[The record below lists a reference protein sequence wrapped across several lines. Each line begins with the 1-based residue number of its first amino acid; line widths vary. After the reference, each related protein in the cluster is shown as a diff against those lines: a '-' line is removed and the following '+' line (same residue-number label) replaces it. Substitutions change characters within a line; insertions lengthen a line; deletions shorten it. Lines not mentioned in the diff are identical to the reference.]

1 MRYLLIFLL
10 SLSCSSE
17 NKKTY
22 FNCSVGNITEL
33 LTIDIKNKK
42 MKFMGIVYENITI
55 NDGQIFTSNNPNE
68 RKKLLIFQRFQS
80 ELLTGVYVTEKNSR
94 INTTWKCLKADRVI

>member
-10 SLSCSSE
+10 FISCSNE
-17 NKKTY
+17 TKKTY
-22 FNCSVGNITEL
+22 FNCSVGKTTEL

-42 MKFMGIVYENITI
+42 MEFMGIVYENITI

-68 RKKLLIFQRFQS
+68 RKKLLIFLYISPGGWGIGRFCQ
-80 ELLTGVYVTEKNSR
+80 
-94 INTTWKCLKADRVI
+94 